1 MAQGFGYEAF
11 VGVGREST
19 WGTRVAPTVFQRI
32 KEESM
37 KLNQSQ
43 VTVPTLGHVSAFR
56 SLPSRRFVDGGFKFD
71 AGFNGMLGLLLADAL
86 GASSSVDAQVAATS
100 AYTHTMT
107 AKNDTPVGL
116 SVQCSRDAAAIGT
129 AYDYEGCIVESL
141 TLRQGNEA
149 FLECDVTFQGQEE
162 TKQTEAT
169 ESFASF
175 YGIDYTMFSLTLGG
189 VAQNVKEFEVTISN
203 TLATDR
209 GLLGSR
215 LRPEIGRSGLRE
227 VSGSMLVEFD
237 AVTEYDLY
245 RDLTESAIV
254 ATWAAPAS
262 SIESGQ
268 AYDLAITMSQSY
280 VEGPDIGV
288 KDHGP
293 LMLPLDFKAIST
305 VAGNDDISLIL
316 KNTDTAII

>member
-1 MAQGFGYEAF
+1 
-11 VGVGREST
+11 
-19 WGTRVAPTVFQRI
+19 
-32 KEESM
+32 M
-37 KLNQSQ
+37 KLNQSRIAM
-43 VTVPTLGHVSAFR
+43 PTLGEVSASR
-56 SLPSRRFVDGGFKFD
+56 SLDSRRFVDGGFKFD

-86 GASSSVDAQVAATS
+86 GASSSVDAQVSATS

-107 AKNDTPVGL
+107 AKNDMPVGL
-116 SVQCSRDAAAIGT
+116 SVQCSRDAAAIST
-129 AYDYEGCIVESL
+129 AYDYEGCMVESI

-149 FLECDVTFQGQEE
+149 FLECEVAFQGEEE
-162 TKQTEAT
+162 TKQSEAT
-169 ESFASF
+169 ESFSTF

-189 VAQNVKEFEVTISN
+189 VTQQIKEFEVTINN

-215 LRPEIGRSGLRE
+215 LRPEIGRGGIRE
-227 VSGSMLVEFD
+227 VTGSMLVEFD

-254 ATWAAPAS
+254 ATWAAPAN

-268 AYDLAITMSQSY
+268 AYDLAITMSQCY

-293 LMLPLDFKAIST
+293 LMLPLAFKALST
-305 VAGNDDISLIL
+305 SSGNDDISLIL